1 MMGESDGRRKVTTV
15 HSSPLRTSMYSVL
28 SEGVGQEQE
37 NHHSGAAGI
46 SQVPPPA
53 LSLESPSQEFGIK
66 LQRC

>member
-1 MMGESDGRRKVTTV
+1 
-15 HSSPLRTSMYSVL
+15 MYSVL